1 MSRLKLQLMEV
12 MMVDDII
19 IPDVSIKGWSR
30 SVSLHKYDNK
40 DIIIVDVGVD
50 VGRIDAKK
58 LYEWLKNYY
67 EPDACKNERIDD
79 RCYVCSSSLY

>member
-19 IPDVSIKGWSR
+19 IPDVSIKDWST
-30 SVSLHKYDNK
+30 SVSLRKYDNE
-40 DIIIVDVGVD
+40 DVLIVDVGVD
-50 VGRIDAKK
+50 FGKIDAKK

-67 EPDACKNERIDD
+67 EPDVYKNERIDD